1 MYKQY
6 THEMVVRKQEYLI
19 IMLFRVHVTSQF
31 PYIDRIIKNRE
42 VPKHFF
48 DTTPNIKNIEFT
60 ILTLFHATSKSE
72 LKSKIQNQ
80 DGIKTCTFTD
90 AMN

>member
-1 MYKQY
+1 
-6 THEMVVRKQEYLI
+6 
-19 IMLFRVHVTSQF
+19 MLFRVHVTSQF
-31 PYIDRIIKNRE
+31 RYIDRIIKNRE
-42 VPKHFF
+42 SLNVYF
-48 DTTPNIKNIEFT
+48 DTTPNIENTEFA

-90 AMN
+90 MN